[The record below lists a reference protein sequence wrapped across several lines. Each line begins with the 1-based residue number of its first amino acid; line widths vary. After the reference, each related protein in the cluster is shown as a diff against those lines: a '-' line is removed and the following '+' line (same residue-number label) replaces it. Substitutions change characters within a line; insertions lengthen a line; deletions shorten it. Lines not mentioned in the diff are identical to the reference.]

1 MMMDKRSRLS
11 YLASALVLLTVTL
24 YVFPPSAQ
32 AQWVSAG
39 DTIPPG
45 QVVDNDVLL
54 YGNNVVVDGTVRGD
68 VVAVGS
74 SVTVNGII
82 DGSLVTLGRTATMNG
97 TVGGSIYSLARTLEL
112 GPASAV
118 DGNLH
123 FVGLLLDSKSGSK
136 VARDLVVASVRGQ
149 VSGEIGRALRA
160 LILVLTFDGKIGYPI
175 GGETDQPELD
185 SAPSGLHVPTADGTA
200 GTGSKLLFVSLG
212 TRKIAGYAAPV
223 QVALSPFLIQD
234 EGDEPRLIQGILP
247 EWLVARTGEFVTLL
261 IVGALALWLIPVR
274 LRGWADKLRAEPLP
288 SLGFGV
294 LILIVFANA
303 IGISLLVAVMV
314 LFAGIW
320 LGGVSLWSLAFLFW
334 GIAYGMLIIAM
345 STFTLTVFFGSKVIV
360 AYWVGKLILGRWAP
374 RVAQYRFLLLLLGVV
389 LYILLRSIPTV
400 GWVIEIIVMT
410 FGLGAIWVAFRD
422 GRRSAQTLEAESE

>member
-1 MMMDKRSRLS
+1 MMMDKRTRLS

-24 YVFPPSAQ
+24 CVFPPSAQ
-32 AQWVSAG
+32 AQWIAVG
-39 DTIPPG
+39 DTIPAG
-45 QVVDNDVLL
+45 QVIDNDVLL
-54 YGNNVVVDGTVRGD
+54 YGNSVVVDGTVHGD
-68 VVAVGS
+68 VVAVAS
-74 SVTVNGII
+74 TVTVRGTI
-82 DGSLVTLGRTATMNG
+82 DGSLVTAGRTAAIDG

-112 GPASAV
+112 GPSSVV

-123 FVGLLLDSKSGSK
+123 FVGLLLDSKPGSR
-136 VARDLVVASVRGQ
+136 VARDLVVGSIRAR

-175 GGETDQPELD
+175 GGELDQPKTD
-185 SAPSGLHVPTADGTA
+185 SAPSGAYALPADGTE
-200 GTGSKLLFVSLG
+200 GTSSTLLYVSLG
-212 TRKIAGYAAPV
+212 ARKIAGYAAPA
-223 QVALSPFLIQD
+223 QVSLSPLLLQD
-234 EGDEPRLIQGILP
+234 EGNEPRLIQSILP

-261 IVGALALWLIPVR
+261 IVGALALWLIPSR
-274 LRGWADKLRAEPLP
+274 LSGWADKLRAEPLP

-294 LILIVFANA
+294 LILIIFANA
-303 IGISLLVAVMV
+303 IGISLLLAVMV

-320 LGGVSLWSLAFLFW
+320 LGGISLWSLAFLFW

-345 STFTLTVFFGSKVIV
+345 SAFTLTVFFGSKVII

-400 GWVIEIIVMT
+400 GWVIEMLVVT

-422 GRRSAQTLEAESE
+422 RRRSDQPLEAESE